1 MTGATTFTNGW
12 EYAKSKEDEE
22 YKPVTSDAPLLWKS
36 LTEEYVGIVTMF
48 GQYNASAK
56 SYDPV
61 PGFTKMR
68 CVRPNGSQDQ
78 SKDTSQGSGQVS
90 SEGNGQASGQANGQD
105 KSGNKNNDKGSGA
118 INLSVSSALLIIFS
132 LVLGC

>member
-12 EYAKSKEDEE
+12 EYAKSKEEE
-22 YKPVTSDAPLLWKS
+22 EDNPVPSDAPLLWKS

-56 SYDPV
+56 KYDEDPV

-68 CVRPNGSQDQ
+68 CVRPNGSKDQ
-78 SKDTSQGSGQVS
+78 SKDTSRGSGQVTG
-90 SEGNGQASGQANGQD
+90 EENGQANGQD
-105 KSGNKNNDKGSGA
+105 KSGNKSNEKGSGA
-118 INLSVSSALLIIFS
+118 NNLFVSSALLIILS
-132 LVLGC
+132 LGLGW